1 MKNLY
6 FLFLFLLFTTIYTQE
21 IPLEYG
27 SSAESVEI
35 VNLSCEDYL
44 ISDCL
49 YLENGNQYYSYFKS
63 INNDECN
70 SFVFDGYEMS
80 LLKNQLTS
88 SILSIIN
95 SVSTNQFYSRNSNR
109 KKNLEEEIFNSVSKS
124 YSNAILFN
132 PKFAFCDDNDS
143 RKIIVYVERSKFDS
157 DQKLFFQATIKRLI
171 QQLRESERFK
181 ILNPN
186 YQFKEELIKIE
197 SSLNVLRSFYSL
209 MITLGVNEKTLD
221 EYIALEG
228 KSKTFK
234 NSINSLNNNLIRV
247 DEYISNKNFTS
258 AYNLIKELKVKFNGI
273 DQTKM
278 INQKQKEY
286 SDLVRL
292 EKNTKKKEYKKNAS
306 SFNNLSLDAN
316 FNSAL
321 VNNSTNSSGERNYS
335 NNSTFDRMYPA
346 LGFKYII
353 NDRNR
358 KWGLGPYY
366 KLHLSQSLIVLKN
379 IEYFFP
385 FSKNFSEVGL
395 WGQYFINS
403 YSSSSITF
411 SGAKLLGNYQDLNG
425 DSLNFW
431 TFSPGYKIKLNKTS
445 FYAGFII
452 TRADSEFSF
461 NGLSLGLSYDI
472 KLNSKISESQNKK
485 LDEEYPI
492 KF

>member
-411 SGAKLLGNYQDLNG
+411 SAAKLLGKYQNLNG

>member
-335 NNSTFDRMYPA
+335 NNSTFDRIYPA

-411 SGAKLLGNYQDLNG
+411 SAAKLLGNYQDLNG

-445 FYAGFII
+445 FYVGFII
-452 TRADSEFSF
+452 TRADTEFSF